1 MFPFC
6 LYLDVYRFLL
16 HTVYITMSF
25 IKDTGKI
32 FIKVLKKKKTFISW
46 RWKKKQNKNRLT
58 NKCPLER
65 TIFPHQKSVSYFFLS
80 CWARGSFF
88 SLSNKLFVSH
98 FNNWNVAMNLITSI
112 ILEIL
117 YILNCIIAVYLIFLL
132 RKFW

>member
-1 MFPFC
+1 MLVFRC
-6 LYLDVYRFLL
+6 LSVFATQGVHNDVIYKGYWKDIHKSIEEEKNLHLL
-16 HTVYITMSF
+16 KM
-25 IKDTGKI
+25 
-32 FIKVLKKKKTFISW
+32 KKKK
-46 RWKKKQNKNRLT
+46 KRLT

-117 YILNCIIAVYLIFLL
+117 YILNCIIAVYLIFVL